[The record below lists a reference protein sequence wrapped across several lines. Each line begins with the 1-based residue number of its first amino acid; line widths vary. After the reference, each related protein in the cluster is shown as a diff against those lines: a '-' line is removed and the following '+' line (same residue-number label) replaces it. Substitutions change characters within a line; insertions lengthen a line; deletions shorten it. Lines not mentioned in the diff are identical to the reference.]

1 MTDVISIRD
10 DFCKADG
17 NDLRF
22 AFPSREAKGSF
33 ATCNAAYTR

>member
-1 MTDVISIRD
+1 MTVVMSIRG

-17 NDLRF
+17 NLPRLYV
-22 AFPSREAKGSF
+22 PNREIKGSF